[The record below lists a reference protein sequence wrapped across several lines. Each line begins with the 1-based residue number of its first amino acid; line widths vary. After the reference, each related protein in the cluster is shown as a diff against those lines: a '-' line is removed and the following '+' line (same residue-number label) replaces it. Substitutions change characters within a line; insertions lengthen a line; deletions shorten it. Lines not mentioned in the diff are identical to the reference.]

1 MVHLESQSRWGLL
14 DRIGDGQGQ
23 GVLLGSG
30 RLFWWAIWLVFLAN
44 PIGDIVAGRYNGGLA
59 LAAWLSLGIFAGLYL
74 ASGRNAFRRYVEAER
89 ARRLGPYV
97 GLMVFTLLIAPMF
110 GPTWAE
116 LTIYL
121 GVATGATL
129 GVAAA
134 VPVLG
139 LLAAYDL
146 GWAATGASSLGS
158 AGFGA
163 FMTVALGA
171 SMMLIRQCAILIVD
185 LREARADL
193 ARLAVD
199 AERLRF
205 ARDLHDGLGH
215 SISVIALQ
223 AQVARR
229 VMTSDPAAASS
240 ALVEV
245 ERVSHESLAALREM
259 VTGYRQPRLDDELA
273 GARDVLAAAGIGV
286 EIVRLDDPLPESSDR
301 LLAWAVREGVTN
313 VLRHSRAHA
322 CRIIIE
328 RDPGF
333 WRLELSDD
341 GVGGTGASNGSGVA
355 GLRERMSAV
364 GGDVSAGPAPGGGF
378 RLSVQLP
385 VRPA

>member
-1 MVHLESQSRWGLL
+1 MLHLESRSGTGFLG
-14 DRIGDGQGQ
+14 RIAAGNGQ

-44 PIGDIVAGRYNGGLA
+44 PIGDIVAGSYSGGLVV
-59 LAAWLSLGIFAGLYL
+59 AAWLSLGIFAGLYL
-74 ASGRNAFRRYVEAER
+74 ATGRNAFRRYSDAER
-89 ARRLGPYV
+89 ARKVWPYL
-97 GLMVFTLLIAPMF
+97 GLMAFTLVIAPVF
-110 GPTWAE
+110 GPSWSE

-134 VPVLG
+134 IPILG

-146 GWAATGASSLGS
+146 GWAATGAASLGS

-171 SMMLIRQCAILIVD
+171 SMILIRQCAILIVD

-193 ARLAVD
+193 GRLAVD
-199 AERLRF
+199 AERLRI

-229 VMTSDPAAASS
+229 LMTSDPAAASA

-245 ERVSHESLAALREM
+245 ERVSHESLGALRET
-259 VTGYRQPRLDDELA
+259 VTGYRQPRLADELA
-273 GARDVLAAAGIGV
+273 GARDVLGAAGIGL
-286 EIVRLDDPLPESSDR
+286 EIVGPDVALPEATDQ

-313 VLRHSRAHA
+313 VLRHSRARA
-322 CRIIIE
+322 CRIVIDQ
-328 RDPGF
+328 DPRSY
-333 WRLELSDD
+333 RLELSDD
-341 GVGGTGASNGSGVA
+341 GVGRTVSSNGSGLA
-355 GLRERMSAV
+355 GLRERMAV
-364 GGDVSAGPAPGGGF
+364 AGGDVAAGPAPAGGF
-378 RLSVQLP
+378 RLSVRLP
-385 VRPA
+385 VGPA

>member
-1 MVHLESQSRWGLL
+1 MVDLESRSGNGFL
-14 DRIGDGQGQ
+14 DRIADGRGQ

-44 PIGDIVAGRYNGGLA
+44 PIGDIVAGRYIGGWA
-59 LAAWLSLGIFAGLYL
+59 VAAWLSLGIFAGLYL
-74 ASGRNAFRRYVEAER
+74 ATGRNAFRRYADAER
-89 ARRLGPYV
+89 AGRLWPYASLV
-97 GLMVFTLLIAPMF
+97 AFTLLSAPVF
-110 GPTWAE
+110 GPSWAE

-129 GVAAA
+129 GVAVA
-134 VPVLG
+134 VPILG
-139 LLAAYDL
+139 LLAIYDL

-158 AGFGA
+158 AGFTA

-171 SMMLIRQCAILIVD
+171 SMMLIRQCAVLIVD

-215 SISVIALQ
+215 SLSVIALQ

-229 VMTSDPAAASS
+229 LMTSDPAAASA

-245 ERVSHESLAALREM
+245 ERVSHESLAGLRET
-259 VTGYRQPRLDDELA
+259 VTGYRQPRLADELA
-273 GARDVLAAAGIGV
+273 GAQDVLAAAGISL
-286 EIVRLDDPLPESSDR
+286 EIVRPDDPLPESSDG

-322 CRIIIE
+322 CRIVIE
-328 RDPGF
+328 QDSGTY
-333 WRLELSDD
+333 RLELSDD
-341 GVGGTGASNGSGVA
+341 GDGGTSASAGSGLA
-355 GLRERMSAV
+355 GLGERMSMA
-364 GGDVSAGPAPGGGF
+364 GGDVAAGPEPGGGF
-378 RLSVQLP
+378 RLSVRLP